1 MKTVTREL
9 KVGEWTTT
17 FFAVRSVERR
27 TSRNNRDSMVID
39 MGDSSGSIRGYL
51 WNALKM
57 GAKIKP
63 HSIVKV
69 TGYVK
74 SFNGINIIQ
83 IKQIRPVSKAEI
95 DLNDFVP
102 HTGHGSEKELKER
115 EDRFWPGETGDLFGN
130 WQK

>member
-1 MKTVTREL
+1 MKTMTREL
-9 KVGEWTTT
+9 KVGEWATT

-27 TSRNNRDSMVID
+27 TSRNNRGYMVID

-57 GAKIKP
+57 GAKIKLN
-63 HSIVKV
+63 SIVKV

-83 IKQIRPVSKAEI
+83 IKQIRPASKAEI
-95 DLNDFVP
+95 DLNDFVAHP
-102 HTGHGSEKELKER
+102 EYCSEKELKEM
-115 EDRFWPGETGDLFGN
+115 EDWFWPGETGDLFGN
-130 WQK
+130 WRK